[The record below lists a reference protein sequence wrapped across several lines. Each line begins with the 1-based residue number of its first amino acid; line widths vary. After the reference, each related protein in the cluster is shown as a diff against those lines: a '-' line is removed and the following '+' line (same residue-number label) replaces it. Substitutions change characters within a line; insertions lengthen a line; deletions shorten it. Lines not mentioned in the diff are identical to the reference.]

1 MTEQQKLDLN
11 ISNWSVLDLYEL
23 FNIPKDARTTDVAR
37 IADKV
42 IQKQTEGEIKYFLEL
57 ARNKI
62 IKHQQDDIEGD
73 MYQED
78 TDRQLKEWWR
88 NQYLTSGDAEQANK
102 ATIRDNKVEIFD
114 DENGHMQMKENRLG
128 VTQTHS
134 LPHVQ
139 GTINPVLRTEIE
151 RFVVLDSQYRS
162 NIFPYAY
169 TDIASPSFNTD
180 FTVTLSENL
189 TNVTEISLESI
200 NIPKTWYNF
209 DTFLGNTCFAIVNKE
224 LGGRKTLIQIDPG
237 NYNGTQLKNEINRL
251 LYEGGGGPSIDLSF
265 NYNESRNRFSFTWN
279 DVTSDSTVGY
289 DIYFY
294 TPALFQEFIK
304 DTTAC
309 KGCIDLMY
317 PNNSLGWDLGWR
329 RTPDVD
335 SYVKIT
341 LDTSS
346 VPVYGDAA
354 PTLEKLSSLM
364 IILDDFNKNRLNTG
378 IIGASLPGTKL
389 DVPDYINLN
398 NIDCSGDNFFSKVA
412 PRQLTQAQLYT
423 LNSILAD
430 RREKKNRLTAP
441 TTADAL
447 AVVPVYYD
455 GRASGSDS
463 GSESIVLMSNQLN
476 NIKRK
481 YFGPVSIERFRA
493 RLVDDKGNLV
503 NLNGRDWS
511 FTLRIKQLYQY

>member
-11 ISNWSVLDLYEL
+11 INNWSVLDLYEL
-23 FNIPKDARTTDVAR
+23 FNIPRDAKTSEVAR

-42 IQKQTEGEIKYFLEL
+42 IQKQTVGKIKYFLEL

-62 IKHQQDDIEGD
+62 IRHQQDDIEGD

-78 TDRQLKEWWR
+78 TDMQLKQWSR
-88 NQYLTSGDAEQANK
+88 NQYLTSGDAVQANK
-102 ATIRDNKVEIFD
+102 ATIRDNKVELFD
-114 DENGHMQMKENRLG
+114 DDNGHMQMKENRLG
-128 VTQTHS
+128 ITQTHS

-139 GTINPVLRTEIE
+139 GTINPVLRTEVE
-151 RFVVLDSQYRS
+151 RFVILDSQYRS

-169 TDIASPSFNTD
+169 TDVASPSFNTD

-209 DTFLGNTCFAIVNKE
+209 DTFLGNTCFALKE
-224 LGGRKTLIQIDPG
+224 KGPGAVTTLIQIDPG
-237 NYNGTQLKNEINRL
+237 NYSGTTLQDEINNL
-251 LYEGGGGPSIDLSF
+251 FNNSVNNIDLSF
-265 NYNESRNRFSFTWN
+265 NYHDTKNRFSFTWN
-279 DVTSDSTVGY
+279 PSPTTTNTGY

-294 TPALFQEFIK
+294 TPSLFQELSI

-329 RTPDVD
+329 STPDKE

-341 LDTSS
+341 LDTSG

-389 DVPDYINLN
+389 DVPGYINLN
-398 NIDCSGDNFFSKVA
+398 NIDCSSRDNLFSKVA

-430 RREKKNRLTAP
+430 REKKKTRLTAP
-441 TTADAL
+441 TTSDAL
-447 AVVPVYYD
+447 AVIPVYYD

-463 GSESIVLMSNQLN
+463 GSESIVLMTNQLN

-493 RLVDDKGNLV
+493 RLVDDKGNPV